1 MRVVSHH
8 HHHHHP
14 FCFNLVHLFES
25 LYHFVYII
33 RCYYINFRRNSVCL
47 KCDHKRQKA
56 PVVTPDSKSVGD
68 HHSRV
73 SKTWSFVKEEEEE
86 EEEEGEEDGVMG
98 FPVEGGRS
106 SVSRSVEK
114 REKWKLEM
122 TQRMRSNGHEKKKD
136 DDEERESR
144 RCYDR
149 RRIELLG
156 NCSDDGEM
164 DDWFSPT

>member
-1 MRVVSHH
+1 M
-8 HHHHHP
+8 
-14 FCFNLVHLFES
+14 
-25 LYHFVYII
+25 
-33 RCYYINFRRNSVCL
+33 

-56 PVVTPDSKSVGD
+56 QNVTPDSKSVGD
-68 HHSRV
+68 DHSRV
-73 SKTWSFVKEEEEE
+73 SKTWSFVEEEEE

-149 RRIELLG
+149 RKIELLG